1 MVVQWYYAMVAE
13 SAYSAQ
19 AQADFGNTII
29 VIARADTTT
38 RFTTKLSIL
47 AHQQAF
53 AYLEGIP
60 AKVVYDQD
68 RLFLVSENHGDLILT
83 EKFRF
88 YSRVAGFALYG
99 NKTTNQTLLPIV
111 PHEWHP
117 IGTR

>member
-1 MVVQWYYAMVAE
+1 MHRHRQIFV
-13 SAYSAQ
+13 
-19 AQADFGNTII
+19 NTIF
-29 VIARADTTT
+29 VTTRAGSTT
-38 RFTTKLSIL
+38 RFTTELSIL
-47 AHQQAF
+47 AHQHAF

-60 AKVVYDQD
+60 ATVVYDQD

-88 YSRVAGFALYG
+88 YSRAAGFALYG
-99 NKTTNQTLLPIV
+99 NQPTNQALLPRI